1 MALTESK
8 VKNLNPEARP
18 FKVSDERGLYLEVTS
33 AGGKLWRFRY
43 RFGGQEKKLSIGC
56 YPEVRLK
63 EARQAAYEARQ
74 PKESVRQPKNVGHSR
89 VECSGMPLQRRA
101 ALMILTHF

>member
-8 VKNLNPEARP
+8 VKNLKPEARP
-18 FKVSDERGLYLEVTS
+18 FKVSDERGLYLEVTP

-56 YPEVRLK
+56 YPEVSLK
-63 EARQAAYEARQ
+63 EARQAAYEARHSIANGDDPAVEKQ
-74 PKESVRQPKNVGHSR
+74 KKKVRVS
-89 VECSGMPLQRRA
+89 MLQANTIGEIARA
-101 ALMILTHF
+101 